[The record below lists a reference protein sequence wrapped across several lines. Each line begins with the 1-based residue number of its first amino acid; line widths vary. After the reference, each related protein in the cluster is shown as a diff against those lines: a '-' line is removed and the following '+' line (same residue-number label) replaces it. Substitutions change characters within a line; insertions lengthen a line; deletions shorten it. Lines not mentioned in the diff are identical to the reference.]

1 MDKTTSP
8 QAKGLANW
16 IEVFRAGNHVAADG
30 RPISFSRTDLD
41 QMVANHATGAAPAVL
56 GHPKHNDPAYAWTAE
71 LKRDGDSLFAR
82 FQDINPQFEAG
93 VESGAYRNRS
103 VSVFKDQQRGWRV
116 RHVGWLGAVAP
127 AIDGLRPVEFADG
140 QEYFEFAAPGVF
152 QLGWGLE
159 SAARLFRGVRE
170 WLIGDRG
177 QDVADAV
184 VPNWQIDSIEEAARA
199 ANDVEPVVAASAFS
213 HSGGN
218 DVTITQQDL
227 DRARQDGIN
236 QGITQGRDAATAE
249 FSQQVTD
256 ANARAASVE
265 SERRTERIS
274 SQIAGWV
281 KEGRVL
287 PAEQSGLAEF
297 MTQIE
302 AAGQSF
308 EFSAGNG
315 TVKKTPAQWFAE
327 FMSARTPVVKL
338 GQRDIGDAQTDTTD
352 QQAIENA
359 AREFMSGQAAKGIT
373 VSYADAVL
381 HVSKADAS

>member
-1 MDKTTSP
+1 M
-8 QAKGLANW
+8 
-16 IEVFRAGNHVAADG
+16 
-30 RPISFSRTDLD
+30 
-41 QMVANHATGAAPAVL
+41 
-56 GHPKHNDPAYAWTAE
+56 
-71 LKRDGDSLFAR
+71 
-82 FQDINPQFEAG
+82 
-93 VESGAYRNRS
+93 
-103 VSVFKDQQRGWRV
+103 
-116 RHVGWLGAVAP
+116 
-127 AIDGLRPVEFADG
+127 
-140 QEYFEFAAPGVF
+140 
-152 QLGWGLE
+152 
-159 SAARLFRGVRE
+159 
-170 WLIGDRG
+170 
-177 QDVADAV
+177 
-184 VPNWQIDSIEEAARA
+184 
-199 ANDVEPVVAASAFS
+199 
-213 HSGGN
+213 
-218 DVTITQQDL
+218 TIKQQDL

-338 GQRDIGDAQTDTTD
+338 GQRDIGDAQTYTTD
-352 QQAIENA
+352 PQAIANA

>member
-30 RPISFSRTDLD
+30 RTISFSRADLD
-41 QMVANHATGAAPAVL
+41 QMVANHANGAAPAVL

-82 FQDINPQFEAG
+82 FEDINPQFEAG

-103 VSVFKDQQRGWRV
+103 VAVFQDQQRGWRV
-116 RHVGWLGAVAP
+116 RHVGWLGAVPP

-140 QEYFEFAAPGVF
+140 HETFEFAAPGVIH
-152 QLGWGLE
+152 LGWGLE

-199 ANDVEPVVAASAFS
+199 ANDVEPVVAASTFS

-227 DRARQDGIN
+227 DRARQE
-236 QGITQGRDAATAE
+236 GITQGVTQGREAATAE
-249 FSQQVTD
+249 FSQRISD
-256 ANARAASVE
+256 ADARAASIE
-265 SERRTERIS
+265 GERRAERIS
-274 SQIAGWV
+274 TQIAGWV

-297 MTQIE
+297 MAQIDT
-302 AAGQSF
+302 AGQSF
-308 EFSAGNG
+308 EFSANNG

-338 GQRDIGDAQTDTTD
+338 GQRDIGDAQTDATD
-352 QQAIENA
+352 PQAIANA
-359 AREFMSGQAAKGIT
+359 ATEFMKNQSDKGIT

-381 HVSKADAS
+381 HVSKG

>member
-1 MDKTTSP
+1 MDTTTSP

-30 RPISFSRTDLD
+30 RPISFSRADLD
-41 QMVANHATGAAPAVL
+41 QMVENHALGAAPAVL

-71 LKRDGDSLFAR
+71 LKRDGDLLFAR
-82 FQDINPQFEAG
+82 FEDINPQFEAG

-140 QEYFEFAAPGVF
+140 QEFFEFAAPGVT

-159 SAARLFRGVRE
+159 TAARLFRSVRE

-213 HSGGN
+213 HPGGN

-227 DRARQDGIN
+227 DRARQEAM
-236 QGITQGRDAATAE
+236 TRGREAATAE
-249 FSQQVTD
+249 FSQRIAD
-256 ANARAASVE
+256 ANARAETIEA
-265 SERRTERIS
+265 ERRAERIS
-274 SQIAGWV
+274 TQIAGWV

-297 MTQIE
+297 MAQIE
-302 AAGQSF
+302 AGGQSF
-308 EFSAGNG
+308 EFAASNG

-327 FMSARTPVVKL
+327 FMSARAPVVKL
-338 GQRDIGDAQTDTTD
+338 GQRDIGDAQTDATD
-352 QQAIENA
+352 PQAIANA
-359 AREFMSGQAAKGIT
+359 ATEFMKSQSDKGIT

-381 HVSKADAS
+381 HVSKG

>member
-30 RPISFSRTDLD
+30 RPISFSRADLD
-41 QMVANHATGAAPAVL
+41 QMVANHALGAAPAVL

-71 LKRDGDSLFAR
+71 LKRDGDLLFAR
-82 FQDINPQFEAG
+82 FEDINPQFEAG

-140 QEYFEFAAPGVF
+140 QEFFEFAAPGVT

-159 SAARLFRGVRE
+159 TAARLFRGVRE

-213 HSGGN
+213 HPGGN

-227 DRARQDGIN
+227 DRARQEAM
-236 QGITQGRDAATAE
+236 TQGREAATAE
-249 FSQQVTD
+249 FSQRIAD
-256 ANARAASVE
+256 ANARAETIEA
-265 SERRTERIS
+265 ERRAERIS
-274 SQIAGWV
+274 TQIAGWV

-297 MTQIE
+297 MAQIE
-302 AAGQSF
+302 AGGQSF
-308 EFSAGNG
+308 EFAASNG

-327 FMSARTPVVKL
+327 FMSARAPVVKL
-338 GQRDIGDAQTDTTD
+338 GQRDIGDAQTDATD
-352 QQAIENA
+352 PQAIANA
-359 AREFMSGQAAKGIT
+359 ATEFMKSQSDKGIT

-381 HVSKADAS
+381 HVSKG